1 MFFKCFVLYCFMILF
16 VLEFSIYIFHLFNL
30 LSDRVSKLRFS
41 LFLAFSTAF
50 VFAAALWAVNV
61 ASLFLLLLGSVY
73 CCCSC
78 SCSFNMLPTHGT
90 SRRPAEATL
99 CVILVVLPLLLGLL
113 LLSPCNFI
121 YLLII
126 EYLFSIYLPL
136 FAHAACW
143 QANAHPAP
151 LPSYPA

>member
-1 MFFKCFVLYCFMILF
+1 
-16 VLEFSIYIFHLFNL
+16 
-30 LSDRVSKLRFS
+30 
-41 LFLAFSTAF
+41 
-50 VFAAALWAVNV
+50 
-61 ASLFLLLLGSVY
+61 
-73 CCCSC
+73 
-78 SCSFNMLPTHGT
+78 MLPTHGT

-99 CVILVVLPLLLGLL
+99 CVILVLLLGLPLLLGLL

-151 LPSYPA
+151 LPSYPAASAPPLSPDVFIKADRKIDEARAEPDQHHTVTVMCVLVGDSMCVCMERGTRGVSVWARVCGCLCVCKYFVPLAVF